1 MLVKSKGRRRRRWQR
16 MRWVAGITHSM
27 GMSLSKLREIVKD
40 KEAWGACSPWGHKEL
55 DMTERLDWTSLLPQ
69 LIQTHTH
76 TNNTHHIEKQ
86 LQGEKARQQEII
98 LGRWRCCLKMEGGMR
113 RWLRRE
119 AKEAEPSAVQWAAW
133 CAMHSWLLV
142 MVTGYE
148 GKGKEMTF
156 KTNFHFTFSICGR
169 SLMTCNQSMICKIIK
184 LLH

>member
-1 MLVKSKGRRRRRWQR
+1 MDREVCHAAVHGVTKSWT
-16 MRWVAGITHSM
+16 WLSDWTELPSFPN
-27 GMSLSKLREIVKD
+27 LSK
-40 KEAWGACSPWGHKEL
+40 H
-55 DMTERLDWTSLLPQ
+55 
-69 LIQTHTH
+69 THTH
-76 TNNTHHIEKQ
+76 TNTTHHIEKQ

-113 RWLRRE
+113 RWLGRE

-133 CAMHSWLLV
+133 RAMHSWLLV

-156 KTNFHFTFSICGR
+156 KTNFHFTLSICRR

-184 LLH
+184 FLH